1 MLLIKVFFILIDPH
15 NWYTDEAMEDES
27 QTEDPVYKVE
37 EAEVDN
43 EAEEEESSG

>member
-1 MLLIKVFFILIDPH
+1 
-15 NWYTDEAMEDES
+15 MEDES